1 MSDDNPKDTQDELQD
16 QPQVASA
23 QEQPER
29 IEAPDQVEDGNSNTH
44 DNSKGPEA
52 QVEDVSRVAEDDNK
66 PTEASLDQARRFLR
80 DSIVRTETAERKTA
94 FLKNKGFKEPEI
106 QQLIDEVDFGFDSPI
121 TPDSRPSEPAPII
134 TYPEFLTKPTKPGPL
149 ATPSSVLNIL
159 AGSAGVW
166 TALYGAARYIVNPM
180 AQSLSDS
187 RQDYYSH
194 VNENLSTFV
203 EKLEGIVS
211 EVPYKNGK
219 PIRSVGDAYCDDD
232 DDDDDDL
239 ASTASD
245 PTELFH
251 RDFGTQTD
259 PPPSLLAPLSKEKE
273 SEKPIDIQSRRL
285 GSLRTHLQDLEKTYI
300 KRAENIE
307 DLNAILR
314 EIREDV
320 DKLAYPQMD
329 FTSTYAGY
337 GGRSSNSDDEVQKTK
352 DAIRSVKGMFLS
364 SRSFPAVSAR

>member
-1 MSDDNPKDTQDELQD
+1 MSDDNAKNEPQEPSGSADAQVDVQAVAQAEDLQEPSD
-16 QPQVASA
+16 SA
-23 QEQPER
+23 
-29 IEAPDQVEDGNSNTH
+29 
-44 DNSKGPEA
+44 EA
-52 QVEDVSRVAEDDNK
+52 QVEEVSRVAEDNNK

-80 DSIVRTETAERKTA
+80 DAIVRTETAERKTA
-94 FLKNKGFKEPEI
+94 FLKNKGFKEAEI
-106 QQLIDEVDFGFDSPI
+106 QQLIEEVDSGFEGPISADSP
-121 TPDSRPSEPAPII
+121 PGEPAPII
-134 TYPEFLTKPTKPGPL
+134 TYPEFLTKTVKPPPL

-159 AGSAGVW
+159 AVSAGVW

-180 AQSLSDS
+180 AQNLSDS
-187 RQDYYSH
+187 RQDYYDH
-194 VNENLSTFV
+194 VNEHLSTFV
-203 EKLEGIVS
+203 EKLEGVVS

-219 PIRSVGDAYCDDD
+219 LIKPAGDEYH
-232 DDDDDDL
+232 DDDDL

-245 PTELFH
+245 PTEMFH

-259 PPPSLLAPLSKEKE
+259 PPPSLLAPLDTAKMSA
-273 SEKPIDIQSRRL
+273 KPVDVQARRL
-285 GSLRTHLQDLEKTYI
+285 ASLRSQLEDLTKTYTQ
-300 KRAENIE
+300 RAENVE

-329 FTSTYAGY
+329 YGSTYAGY
-337 GGRSSNSDDEVQKTK
+337 SGRSSNPDDEIQKTK

>member
-1 MSDDNPKDTQDELQD
+1 MSDDDKPKEE
-16 QPQVASA
+16 PQA
-23 QEQPER
+23 EQ
-29 IEAPDQVEDGNSNTH
+29 QVEPPAEPQAEPRAEPQAEVSGSA
-44 DNSKGPEA
+44 EA
-52 QVEDVSRVAEDDNK
+52 QVEE

-80 DSIVRTETAERKTA
+80 DAIVRTETAERKTA
-94 FLKNKGFKEPEI
+94 FLKNKGFKEEEI
-106 QQLIDEVDFGFDSPI
+106 QQLIEEADSGFEGPISADSQ
-121 TPDSRPSEPAPII
+121 PSEPAPII
-134 TYPEFLTKPTKPGPL
+134 TYPEFLTKSAKPPPL

-159 AGSAGVW
+159 AVSGGVW

-180 AQSLSDS
+180 TQNLSDS
-187 RQDYYSH
+187 RQDYYNH
-194 VNENLSTFV
+194 VNEHLSTFV
-203 EKLEGIVS
+203 EKLEGVVS

-219 PIRSVGDAYCDDD
+219 LIKPVNDEYHDDD
-232 DDDDDDL
+232 DV

-259 PPPSLLAPLSKEKE
+259 PPTSLLAPLDSEKK
-273 SEKPIDIQSRRL
+273 SEKPIDVQARRL
-285 GSLRTHLQDLEKTYI
+285 ASLRAQLEDLTKTYTQ
-300 KRAENIE
+300 RAENTE

-329 FTSTYAGY
+329 YGSSYAGFS
-337 GGRSSNSDDEVQKTK
+337 GRSSNPDDEVQKTK

>member
-1 MSDDNPKDTQDELQD
+1 MSDDNPKDTQDDLQD
-16 QPQVASA
+16 QPPQVAAA
-23 QEQPER
+23 QEQPEST
-29 IEAPDQVEDGNSNTH
+29 EAPEQVEDANIDTH
-44 DNSKGPEA
+44 DDEPRGPEVH
-52 QVEDVSRVAEDDNK
+52 VEDVSRVAEDDDK

-121 TPDSRPSEPAPII
+121 TPDSRPGEPAPII
-134 TYPEFLTKPTKPGPL
+134 TYPEFLTKPTKPAPL

-194 VNENLSTFV
+194 VNDNLGTFV

-219 PIRSVGDAYCDDD
+219 PIKTVGDEYR
-232 DDDDDDL
+232 DDDDDL

-273 SEKPIDIQSRRL
+273 SEKPIDVQARRL

-337 GGRSSNSDDEVQKTK
+337 GGRSSNADDEVQKTK